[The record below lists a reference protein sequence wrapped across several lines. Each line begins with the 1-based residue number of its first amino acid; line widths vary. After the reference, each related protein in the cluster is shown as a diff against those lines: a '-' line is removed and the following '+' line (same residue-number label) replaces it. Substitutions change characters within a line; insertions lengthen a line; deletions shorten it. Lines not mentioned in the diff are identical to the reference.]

1 MKSSKPVLL
10 VGLLLAFL
18 LAGFLSGYASSEPD
32 GLNKVAI
39 DQGFAEQEGDHAL
52 ADFPLAGYAVRGI
65 DDERLAGGLAGVI
78 GVAMTFVVGGAIF
91 FGVSRLGRAGTARR
105 DEDAHADQQ
114 V

>member
-1 MKSSKPVLL
+1 ML

-18 LAGFLSGYASSEPD
+18 LAGFVSGYASSEPD

-39 DQGFAEQEGDHAL
+39 DQGFAEAEGDHAL

-65 DDERLAGGLAGVI
+65 EDERLAGGLAGVL
-78 GVAMTFVVGGAIF
+78 GVVMTFAVGGALVY
-91 FGVSRLGRAGTARR
+91 GVTRLARAQGSGR
-105 DEDAHADQQ
+105 DADRPRQQ